1 MTEQLKSLQF
11 AHGRFVWRE
20 LGEGPPLV
28 LLHGWSMSH
37 AVFSELAE
45 LLAGDYRLLIPD
57 LPGHGQSAAV
67 APCGL
72 IPFAQILADWL
83 THLDLAEVTLLGW
96 SLGGQLALQFSADF
110 PQQVTRLLLVA
121 TTPRFC
127 ATANWSAGLPSSEL
141 RALRQGLQKRY
152 QATMGSFFDLQFKG
166 EDLPAERRRE
176 IIEFAVRPA
185 GRPDAAAALATLD
198 ILGQEDLR
206 PLLAAIDRQ
215 TLVIHGEN
223 DQIIPC
229 AAGRYL
235 SEHLLH
241 AEMVAL
247 AGLGHAPFL
256 SRPSALVGLIRG
268 FCR

>member
-1 MTEQLKSLQF
+1 MTEKMKTLQLE
-11 AHGRFVWRE
+11 HGRFSWRE
-20 LGEGPPLV
+20 QGDGPPLV

-37 AVFSELAE
+37 AVFSELAGF
-45 LLAGDYRLLIPD
+45 LAGDYRLLMPD

-67 APCGL
+67 EPCRL
-72 IPFAQILADWL
+72 ASFAQILADWL
-83 THLDLAEVTLLGW
+83 KHLGLAEVALLGW

-110 PQQVTRLLLVA
+110 PQQVGRLLLLA

-127 ATANWSAGLPSSEL
+127 AGDNWSAGLPASEL
-141 RALRQGLQKRY
+141 RALRRSLQKRHRSS
-152 QATMGSFFDLQFKG
+152 MGSFFDLQFKG
-166 EDLPAERRRE
+166 EDLSAERRRE
-176 IIEFAVRPA
+176 IIGFAVRPA
-185 GRPDAAAALATLD
+185 TLPDAEAALATLD

-235 SEHLLH
+235 SESLPH
-241 AEMVAL
+241 AELVTL
-247 AGLGHAPFL
+247 AGIGHAPFL
-256 SRPSALVGLIRG
+256 SRPSTLAGMIQD